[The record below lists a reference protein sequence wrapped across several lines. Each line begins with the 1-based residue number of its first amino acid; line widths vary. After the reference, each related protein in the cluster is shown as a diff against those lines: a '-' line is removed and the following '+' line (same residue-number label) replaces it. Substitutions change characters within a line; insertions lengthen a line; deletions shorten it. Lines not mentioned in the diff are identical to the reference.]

1 MYIPSPYIIPL
12 CSMALLSLLPSEY
25 NTIKL
30 TVLIAAAAPVGS
42 NVAIFAQINNLDYT
56 QAVKD
61 ICISTYLCI
70 FTIPIIV
77 GFARFIMEIKYYGG
91 YYEVNNYRN
100 IRKHEPSRGKY
111 YFGSGNNKARKRFGS
126 CNRFFT
132 SRHL

>member
-1 MYIPSPYIIPL
+1 MYIPPAYHNSSVLYGPIK
-12 CSMALLSLLPSEY
+12 LPSEY

-61 ICISTYLCI
+61 ICISTVLCI

-77 GFARFIMEIKYYGG
+77 GFADLLWK
-91 YYEVNNYRN
+91 
-100 IRKHEPSRGKY
+100 
-111 YFGSGNNKARKRFGS
+111 
-126 CNRFFT
+126 
-132 SRHL
+132 

>member
-1 MYIPSPYIIPL
+1 
-12 CSMALLSLLPSEY
+12 MALLSLLPSEY

-61 ICISTYLCI
+61 ICIITVLCI

-77 GFARFIMEIKYYGG
+77 GFAD
-91 YYEVNNYRN
+91 
-100 IRKHEPSRGKY
+100 
-111 YFGSGNNKARKRFGS
+111 
-126 CNRFFT
+126 
-132 SRHL
+132 LL